1 MSSELNEPPRAP
13 HRRRA
18 GLGFSLRLSCY
29 YALFFAAAV
38 TGLFLVAYILI
49 ANSQEENEMQRVHER
64 VAEYQTWF
72 IERAGRVSLEELED
86 RFLEQSSSSPDVM
99 FLRVM
104 SSNNQIVFFSNP
116 RGQSM
121 LNAHDLKNVDP
132 HVSGARLAL
141 TTTDDDAIEN
151 GEVPEDADAVDTPPD
166 KATATNAKV
175 EDFVIENRW
184 TVASAPLYGGLTIQ
198 IGKSSHDG
206 ELVLARFRR
215 VFLISVAPVILV
227 GLVGGT
233 LVAFRAMLP
242 VRRLNATISGILR
255 TGDWRR
261 RVTTDDDGA
270 RDLSDLSEQFNH
282 LLDKNEQVIDAMH
295 LSLDSVAH
303 DLRTPMT
310 RLRSTAERALENPDD
325 TAATQDALADCLEE
339 SEDVLSILETLMELG
354 EAEAGAMRLN
364 VESVALIKIAQHAI
378 DLYEFVAEERR
389 ITMDNAIPPDISI
402 VCDRVRMQRLLA
414 NLLDNALKYSPED
427 TTVLIDAVVGDQHVE
442 LIVADQGQGIAP
454 SEQARIWDR
463 LYRGDRSRTERGLGL
478 GLSLVRAIAVAHGG
492 TVGVRS
498 TPGDGSTFTVRLPR
512 NLAIT
517 PVENDHDLELDEATA
532 LLFTDQVRPTAG
544 PLPTDGDRKTAPS
557 GGG

>member
-13 HRRRA
+13 HRRRP
-18 GLGFSLRLSCY
+18 GLAFSLRLSCY

-64 VAEYQTWF
+64 VAEYQAWF
-72 IERAGRVSLEELED
+72 LEREGRVSLEELD
-86 RFLEQSSSSPDVM
+86 KRFLEQSSSSPDVM

-141 TTTDDDAIEN
+141 TTTDNDPIEN
-151 GEVPEDADAVDTPPD
+151 AKAPEDAIAIDTAPA
-166 KATATNAKV
+166 KA

-198 IGKSSHDG
+198 IGKSSRDG

-261 RVTTDDDGA
+261 RVTTDDEGA

-364 VESVALIKIAQHAI
+364 VESVALAEIARHAI

-463 LYRGDRSRTERGLGL
+463 LYRGDRSRHERGLGL

-498 TPGDGSTFTVRLPR
+498 TPGDGATFTVRLPL

-517 PVENDHDLELDEATA
+517 PIENDHDLELDEATA
-532 LLFTDQVRPTAG
+532 LLFTDQVRLAAG